1 MLTALWKVPDESA
14 AVFMRFF
21 YRFLEEGFESSL
33 ALQKS
38 ILSLRCFS
46 KYSQYIHWSGYQLT
60 GRSIRLDTKTSPA
73 AKILDCTMSPSS
85 PFPRLMLVKK
95 LESVLVDN
103 PRLPTDIQ
111 VGYIALYGLLH
122 MCFIIS
128 CSDSSWFSWSK
139 TIRNCN

>member
-21 YRFLEEGFESSL
+21 YRFLEAGFESSL

-60 GRSIRLDTKTSPA
+60 GRSIRLDAKSSPMA
-73 AKILDCTMSPSS
+73 TIFENTLRPSS

-95 LESVLVDN
+95 LEGVLVDN

-111 VGYIALYGLLH
+111 VRL
-122 MCFIIS
+122 IS
-128 CSDSSWFSWSK
+128 LCLTAAYS
-139 TIRNCN
+139 TLTYYVVPEHLVY